1 MIINWYGE
9 GCFKIQTGGLTI
21 LTDTFESK
29 IGLTPPRG
37 KFDFELKTLIP
48 WPLASQKNNEEGEI
62 IYGAGEYEIKGITVR
77 GFPLLNESSEKFLK
91 TIYKVTAED
100 ITLGFFGHIS
110 EELNADAFEIF
121 ADTDIIFLPAGE
133 KPFLNSE
140 NAAKLIKQIK
150 PKIVVAS
157 FFSSGG
163 GSASGGKTP
172 GLKRATADYK
182 ALSNEIGQKPEIME
196 KLTIKKKELAEQ
208 KTMKFIAL
216 KI

>member
-9 GCFKIQTGGLTI
+9 GCFKIQTGGLTL
-21 LTDTFESK
+21 LTDVFESK

-37 KFDFELKTLIP
+37 KFDFELKTLVP
-48 WPLASQKNNEEGEI
+48 WPLAPQKSEEGEI
-62 IYGAGEYEIKGITVR
+62 ICGAGEYEIKGITIQ
-77 GFPLLNESSEKFLK
+77 GFPLSNESSEKFIK

-110 EELNADAFEIF
+110 EELDAGAFEIF
-121 ADTDIIFLPAGE
+121 TDTDIIFLPAGG
-133 KPFLNSE
+133 KPFINPE
-140 NAAKLIKQIK
+140 NAAKLLKQIK
-150 PKIVVAS
+150 PKIVIAS
-157 FFSSGG
+157 FL
-163 GSASGGKTP
+163 KTP
-172 GLKRATADYK
+172 GLKRTASDCK